1 MKENLVELVFIMD
14 RSGSMYFLEKDCVGG
29 FNAMLNKQ
37 KQEVG
42 NAYVTTYLFN
52 HQTTLLHDRLDIKE
66 VNEMKVADYL
76 VGGSTALYDCLGEAI
91 NHVEMIHKYIRKED
105 QPEQVIFVITTDGY
119 ENASHN
125 YSQRKIK
132 KMIQEK
138 TKKGWEFIYLAA
150 NIDAQDSAAMMGIA
164 KERAQNYHHDAQ
176 GISNVFDSVSD
187 AISHCRINKKMSD
200 SWNQKVAKDYNSR
213 KGKK

>member
-66 VNEMKVADYL
+66 VESSGL
-76 VGGSTALYDCLGEAI
+76 SSWW
-91 NHVEMIHKYIRKED
+91 
-105 QPEQVIFVITTDGY
+105 F
-119 ENASHN
+119 
-125 YSQRKIK
+125 YS
-132 KMIQEK
+132 
-138 TKKGWEFIYLAA
+138 FI
-150 NIDAQDSAAMMGIA
+150 
-164 KERAQNYHHDAQ
+164 
-176 GISNVFDSVSD
+176 
-187 AISHCRINKKMSD
+187 
-200 SWNQKVAKDYNSR
+200 
-213 KGKK
+213 